1 MVLKL
6 NFFWREITGNIVIII
21 LSLLLLLLLCNII
34 WDGKK
39 LLFQINQNISGKFVL
54 GGVLF
59 VLQNL

>member
-6 NFFWREITGNIVIII
+6 NFFLREITGNIIII